1 MQFEK
6 REMKM
11 RRAGKAGRAAVFCLC
26 AGLVLGAPM

>member
-11 RRAGKAGRAAVFCLC
+11 RRAGQQYSAC
-26 AGLVLGAPM
+26 AQDWCWEIR

>member
-11 RRAGKAGRAAVFCLC
+11 RLAGKAAGQQYSAC
-26 AGLVLGAPM
+26 AQVWCWEIR

>member
-11 RRAGKAGRAAVFCLC
+11 RRPGRLAGQQYSAC
-26 AGLVLGAPM
+26 AQDWCWEIR

>member
-11 RRAGKAGRAAVFCLC
+11 RRAGKAGQQYSAC
-26 AGLVLGAPM
+26 AQDWCWEIR